1 MMLTALPD
9 PREASPTV
17 STTKSAVEPRP
28 RLIGQVELV
37 ALTIL
42 AVLIGG
48 QWLVPLLDHPS
59 LATWSTIFVAIVV
72 QSTPFLVVGV
82 LLSAVI
88 SALLSEKVLN
98 KVVPR
103 NPVLGVPVAGV
114 AGVGLPGCECAAVPI
129 AGSLMRRGVAPAVAL
144 TFLLA
149 APAINPAV
157 LVSTAVAFPGQPD
170 MVLARFVASLLT
182 AVLVGWWVLSRGARL
197 PISKRLQAFG
207 DGMSRKE
214 KFVETVRHDFLHAS
228 GFLVI
233 GGILAAGINTF
244 VPRAIVDTVAG
255 QAVLGVLTLAL
266 FAFLVALCSES
277 DAFVAASFTAFS
289 DTAKLVF
296 LVVGPAMDVKLAS
309 MEAGTFGGA
318 FARQFVPVVIGTA
331 ILSAVGVGW
340 WLL

>member
-1 MMLTALPD
+1 M
-9 PREASPTV
+9 
-17 STTKSAVEPRP
+17 SATQIQERRPRP
-28 RLIGQVELV
+28 VVGQTEVV
-37 ALTIL
+37 ALAIL
-42 AVLIGG
+42 AVLASGR
-48 QWLVPLLDHPS
+48 WLVPLLDHPS
-59 LATWSTIFVAIVV
+59 LSTWSTIFVAIVV

-82 LLSAVI
+82 ILSAII
-88 SALLSEKVLN
+88 SSLLSEKVLS

-103 NPVLGVPVAGV
+103 NPVLGVPVAGM

-129 AGSLMRRGVAPAVAL
+129 ANSLMRRGIVPAVAL

-149 APAINPAV
+149 APAVNPAV
-157 LVSTAVAFPGQPD
+157 IVSTAVAFPGQPS
-170 MVLARFVASLLT
+170 MVVARFVASLVT
-182 AVLVGWWVLSRGARL
+182 AVLVGWWILSRGAKL
-197 PISKRLQAFG
+197 PILHRAEAAGLADRSQR
-207 DGMSRKE
+207 DR
-214 KFVETVRHDFLHAS
+214 FVETVRHDFLHAS
-228 GFLVI
+228 GFLII
-233 GGILAAGINTF
+233 GGMLAAGINTF

-318 FARQFVPVVIGTA
+318 FARQFVPVVVLTA

-340 WLL
+340 LVL

>member
-1 MMLTALPD
+1 MST
-9 PREASPTV
+9 PTQ
-17 STTKSAVEPRP
+17 TKATETRRRP
-28 RLIGQVELV
+28 VGQVELV

-42 AVLIGG
+42 AVLISGR
-48 QWLVPLLDHPS
+48 WLVPLLDHPS
-59 LATWSTIFVAIVV
+59 LSTWSTIFVAIVI

-82 LLSAVI
+82 MLSAVI
-88 SALLSEKVLN
+88 SALLSERVLS

-114 AGVGLPGCECAAVPI
+114 AGIGLPGCECAAVPI
-129 AGSLMRRGVAPAVAL
+129 AGSLIRRGIAPAVAL

-149 APAINPAV
+149 APAVNPAV
-157 LVSTAVAFPGQPD
+157 LVSTAVAFPGNHE
-170 MVLARFVASLLT
+170 MVLARFLASMLT

-197 PISKRLQAFG
+197 PIARRLEAFG
-207 DGMSRKE
+207 EGMTKRE

-233 GGILAAGINTF
+233 GAILAAGVNTF
-244 VPRAIVDTVAG
+244 VPRHIVDTVAG

-266 FAFLVALCSES
+266 FAFVVALCSES

-296 LVVGPAMDVKLAS
+296 LVVGPAMDVKLAA
-309 MEAGTFGGA
+309 METGAFGGA
-318 FARQFVPVVIGTA
+318 FTRQFVPVVVGTA
-331 ILSAVGVGW
+331 ILSACGIGW

>member
-1 MMLTALPD
+1 MSSTAPTREPD
-9 PREASPTV
+9 VR
-17 STTKSAVEPRP
+17 RP
-28 RLIGQVELV
+28 IGQVEVV
-37 ALTIL
+37 ALVIL
-42 AVLIGG
+42 AILVSSR
-48 QWLVPLLDHPS
+48 WLVPLLDHPS
-59 LATWSTIFVAIVV
+59 LSTWSTIFVAIVI

-82 LLSAVI
+82 ILSAVI
-88 SALLSEKVLN
+88 SALLSERLLSRIIPK
-98 KVVPR
+98 
-103 NPVLGVPVAGV
+103 NPALGVPVAGV

-129 AGSLMRRGVAPAVAL
+129 AGSLIRRGIAPAVAL

-149 APAINPAV
+149 APAVNPAV
-157 LVSTAVAFPGQPD
+157 IVSTAVAFPGQPEF
-170 MVLARFVASLLT
+170 VLARFIASMLT

-197 PISKRLQAFG
+197 PISKRLRDFG
-207 DGMSRKE
+207 ADMSKRE

-233 GGILAAGINTF
+233 GAMLAAAVNTF
-244 VPRAIVDTVAG
+244 VPRHVVDTVAG

-266 FAFLVALCSES
+266 FAFVVALCSES

-309 MEAGTFGGA
+309 MEAGTFGVP
-318 FARQFVPVVIGTA
+318 FARQFVPVVMVTA
-331 ILSAVGVGW
+331 ILSAVGIGW